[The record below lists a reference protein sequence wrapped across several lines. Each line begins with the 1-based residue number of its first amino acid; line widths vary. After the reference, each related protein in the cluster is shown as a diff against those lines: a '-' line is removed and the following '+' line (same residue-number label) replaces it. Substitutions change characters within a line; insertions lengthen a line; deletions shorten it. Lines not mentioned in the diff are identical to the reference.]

1 MPNPLSTRNAPRG
14 GLTATPRR
22 RTRRRTMARL
32 LPVGVCLAACVLLAA
47 AAAVDGGVAV
57 LVLAV
62 WVALLVV
69 LGLRLTMPAVEAP
82 APRPGLLL
90 AELHEDGE
98 VGDVTAL
105 PVVST
110 PSAAY
115 ALHARPR
122 G

>member
-1 MPNPLSTRNAPRG
+1 
-14 GLTATPRR
+14 
-22 RTRRRTMARL
+22 MARL
-32 LPVGVCLAACVLLAA
+32 LPVGVCLGACVLLVAA
-47 AAAVDGGVAV
+47 ASVDGGVAV

-69 LGLRLTMPAVEAP
+69 VGLRLTSPGVETP
-82 APRPGLLL
+82 APRPELLL
-90 AELHEDGE
+90 AELDEDGE
-98 VGDVTAL
+98 IGEVMTL
-105 PVVST
+105 PVVAT